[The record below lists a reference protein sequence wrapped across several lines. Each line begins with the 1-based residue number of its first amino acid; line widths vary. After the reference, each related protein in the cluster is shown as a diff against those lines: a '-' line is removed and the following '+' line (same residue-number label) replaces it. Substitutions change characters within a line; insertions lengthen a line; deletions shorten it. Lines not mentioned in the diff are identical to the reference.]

1 MYRGLT
7 VGVAIPAL
15 NEEASI
21 GLVVGDLRSLYNAD
35 DTPVID
41 DVVVCDN
48 GSSDATAARAA
59 EAGARI
65 AQEARRGYGS
75 ACLAAIAKL
84 RRTDVVLFTDA
95 DHAFYAAQATRL
107 LDRISKGADL
117 VIGSRASGHRD
128 PGALSPTQVM
138 GNRLAT
144 TLIRFLW
151 GPRVTDLGPYRAIR
165 SEALSALGMRDPAFG
180 WTVEM
185 QVKAIQ
191 HGLEVVEVPVD
202 TRARIGK
209 SKISGTVRGV
219 LGAGFGI
226 FSMIAK
232 LRWQQRERRTVG
244 DGLVPS
250 RRALGARSRVRPRR
264 TRSGVLPQSRRVG
277 PQTRGITTDDH
288 SGRHDTTCPRGE
300 EG

>member
-21 GLVVGDLRSLYNAD
+21 GLVVGDLRSLHNAD
-35 DTPVID
+35 RTPVID

-48 GSSDATAARAA
+48 GSSDATATRAS

-65 AQEARRGYGS
+65 AQEDRRGYGS

-84 RRTDVVLFTDA
+84 RRTDIVLFTDA
-95 DHAFYAAQATRL
+95 DHAFHASQATRL
-107 LDRISKGADL
+107 MDPIVDGADL
-117 VIGSRASGHRD
+117 VVGSRTAGERD
-128 PGALSPTQVM
+128 PGALSFTQVM

-144 TLIRFLW
+144 ALIKWLW
-151 GPRVTDLGPYRAIR
+151 GHPVTDLGPYRAIR
-165 SEALSALGMRDPAFG
+165 ADVLSTLGMRDATFG

-202 TRARIGK
+202 TRVRIGK

-226 FSMIAK
+226 LSMIAK
-232 LRWQQRERRTVG
+232 LRWQQRELRTAG

-250 RRALGARSRVRPRR
+250 RRALRA
-264 TRSGVLPQSRRVG
+264 RSGVLPHSRSVG
-277 PQTRGITTDDH
+277 PETRGIATDDH
-288 SGRHDTTCPRGE
+288 TGRPDTTCPRGD
-300 EG
+300 GG

>member
-21 GLVVGDLRSLYNAD
+21 GLVVGDLRSLHNAD
-35 DTPVID
+35 DTPLID

-48 GSSDATAARAA
+48 GSSDATAARAS

-65 AQEARRGYGS
+65 AQEHRKGYGS

-95 DHAFYAAQATRL
+95 DHAFHASQATRL
-107 LDRISKGADL
+107 LDRIAEGADF
-117 VIGSRASGHRD
+117 VIGSRASGHRG

-165 SEALSALGMRDPAFG
+165 SEALSALRMRDPAFG

-191 HGLEVVEVPVD
+191 HGLEIVEVPVD

-226 FSMIAK
+226 LSMIAK
-232 LRWQQRERRTVG
+232 LRWQQREQRTVG

-250 RRALGARSRVRPRR
+250 RRALRAGSHSRS
-264 TRSGVLPQSRRVG
+264 VG
-277 PQTRGITTDDH
+277 PETCGIPTGDRK
-288 SGRHDTTCPRGE
+288 GRPYATSLMGE
-300 EG
+300 EDEDAKRG